1 MMSFEDIDLQ
11 WFAAEDEGRTEEP
24 SELKIERAR
33 KEGRVAKSQ
42 DLNSSLVFLFAV
54 LTLILLGKFIFQSCA
69 EILIFFFER
78 VLSKEVMN
86 SSLGFAFINYLLKI
100 VLPIAV
106 VGIVVCVISNI
117 VQNKGMIF
125 SLKPITPNFSKI
137 IPKFGEYFKNTLF
150 SFKGAFNII
159 KSIGKVLIII
169 IIAYIMLR
177 RDIPVLL
184 MVIRNGQILVAI
196 GKMAVMVAQILVIVA
211 VIFLIIAIPDYFVN
225 KKEFIESM
233 KMTKQ
238 EVKQEYK
245 EMEGD
250 PEIKSRLSQAQKQLL
265 QMNIPKAVQESDVVI
280 TNPTHFAVSLKYD
293 KDVADS
299 PKVMAKGADEIAF
312 QMRKIATD
320 NQIPIVENRPL
331 AR

>member
-150 SFKGAFNII
+150 SLKGAFNII
-159 KSIGKVLIII
+159 KSIVKVIIII
-169 IIAYIMLR
+169 IIAYVMLR

-265 QMNIPKAVQESDVVI
+265 QMNTKSCSRI
-280 TNPTHFAVSLKYD
+280 
-293 KDVADS
+293 
-299 PKVMAKGADEIAF
+299 
-312 QMRKIATD
+312 
-320 NQIPIVENRPL
+320 
-331 AR
+331 

>member
-169 IIAYIMLR
+169 IIAYVMLR

-299 PKVMAKGADEIAF
+299 PKVMA
-312 QMRKIATD
+312 
-320 NQIPIVENRPL
+320 
-331 AR
+331 